1 MALEG
6 LLSKLGP
13 TLVREVTPHL
23 MQLVGG
29 LSERFRK
36 DTREIKATV
45 DAEMAAVARTHAGL
59 VTAVD
64 SQAAR
69 MDALRAQVTTVDRK
83 VELLHKAVETLARH
97 LSSEAETAAK
107 AQRSTRTF
115 ALVAACFSAVA
126 CAAAVA
132 VLVLHH

>member
-23 MQLVGG
+23 MQLVAG

-45 DAEMAAVARTHAGL
+45 DAEMAAIARTHAGL
-59 VTAVD
+59 VSSVD
-64 SQAAR
+64 EQASR
-69 MDALRAQVTTVDRK
+69 LEFLREQITVVDRK
-83 VELLHKAVETLARH
+83 VELLHKAVDNLGRQI
-97 LSSEAETAAK
+97 SGEAEAAAK

-115 ALVAACFSAVA
+115 ALAAALLSALA
-126 CAAAVA
+126 CGAAVA
-132 VLVLHH
+132 SLVLHR